1 MRDAVAEQQRQW
13 LDLLERLASEA
24 QELGEVPAD
33 VDPPQL
39 AFELEALLVAANSM
53 FMLFGDAGVFERARI
68 AIRHRLGVAPAKR
81 RPPSKRRVR
90 SG

>member
-53 FMLFGDAGVFERARI
+53 FMLFGDAGVFEQARL
-68 AIRHRLGVAPAKR
+68 AIQRRLGAAPGKR
-81 RPPSKRRVR
+81 RPTAKGTVR
-90 SG
+90 S